1 MIKLTNEIVIDRP
14 REEVFAF
21 VSTFENVPKWNHY
34 ILEVTKTSDGP
45 VGVGSTFHQVRRTEE
60 QDFRVVTYDPN
71 CELAVESIGSSSP
84 QFKRHVTFESEG
96 DGATRITDE
105 WKMDM
110 SRSAL
115 IEHLEAHEVESV
127 VRGNLERLKE
137 LLETG

>member
-1 MIKLTNEIVIDRP
+1 MIELTNEIVINRP
-14 REEVFAF
+14 REEVFDF
-21 VSTFENVPKWNHY
+21 VSTFENVPKWNRY

-45 VGVGSTFHQVRRTEE
+45 VGVGSTFHQVRKTEE

-71 CELAVESIGSSSP
+71 RELAVESLGSSSP

-96 DGATRITDE
+96 DDATRITDE
-105 WKMDM
+105 WKMEM

-115 IEHLEAHEVESV
+115 IEHLEAGEVESAV
-127 VRGNLERLKE
+127 QGNLERLKA

>member
-1 MIKLTNEIVIDRP
+1 MIELKNEIVIERP

-34 ILEVTKTSDGP
+34 ILKVTKTSDGP
-45 VGVGSTFHQVRRTEE
+45 TGEGSTFHQVRKTEE
-60 QDFRVVTYDPN
+60 QDFRVITYKPN
-71 CELAVESIGSSSP
+71 RELAVESIGSSSP

-96 DGATRITDE
+96 EDATRVTDE

-115 IEHLEAHEVESV
+115 IEHLEAREVESA
-127 VRGNLERLKE
+127 VRKNLEKLKE
-137 LLETG
+137 LLETD